1 MSLSPVELA
10 SLWKQRDEIFMCVA
24 KRGATLKFIEADLR
38 TEGVND
44 VLRDK
49 KENVEV
55 WAGTLKY
62 LMREGTDW
70 ERMVLKLYHLDRGEP
85 LPVDLK
91 GRAIYYVGP
100 VDPIG
105 DEVVGPA
112 GPTTSTDVLQVLPE
126 QPAGPCRTLQLL
138 RRILGDGSWG
148 VIPASKSTRCPVG
161 KQEEK
166 AHCVAA
172 RHV

>member
-55 WAGTLKY
+55 WAGTLTY

-85 LPVDLK
+85 LQDSTCFQLPVL
-91 GRAIYYVGP
+91 IQ
-100 VDPIG
+100 I
-105 DEVVGPA
+105 
-112 GPTTSTDVLQVLPE
+112 TD
-126 QPAGPCRTLQLL
+126 
-138 RRILGDGSWG
+138 
-148 VIPASKSTRCPVG
+148 
-161 KQEEK
+161 
-166 AHCVAA
+166 
-172 RHV
+172 